1 MKITAATAEHIGDR
15 PTQQDRVAIFGST
28 KRPNALMAIVA
39 DGVGGRSGGSMASEQ
54 VISTARRLFDDLSPQ
69 DAAPRDVLSAIAHE
83 AHLAIRLSAVTS
95 EQEPHSTLVA
105 LIVERGRATWA
116 HAGDSRLYHL
126 RDGALVS
133 VTTDHS
139 LANRVP
145 GAVDA
150 HQLAGTRNVLTSALG
165 IARELHVDFGEVAD
179 LRPGDAFVLCSD
191 GLYAYL
197 DERDLAKLAG
207 AMPPREA
214 VEWAV
219 ELARKRAKGRGDNLS
234 LAILRVESG

>member
-15 PTQQDRVAIFGST
+15 PTQQDRVAVFGSA

-69 DAAPRDVLSAIAHE
+69 DAAPRDVLSSIAHE

-95 EQEPHSTLVA
+95 EQEPHSTMVA
-105 LIVERGRATWA
+105 LIVERGHATWA

-126 RDGALVS
+126 RDGTLVS
-133 VTTDHS
+133 TTHDHT
-139 LANRVP
+139 LANRAAKSRSVP
-145 GAVDA
+145 PPVS
-150 HQLAGTRNVLTSALG
+150 TRNVLTSALG
-165 IARELHVDFGEVAD
+165 IARDLHVDFGEIED
-179 LRPGDAFVLCSD
+179 LQVGDAFVLCSD
-191 GLYAYL
+191 GMYAYL
-197 DERDLAKLAG
+197 DERDLVKLVE

-214 VEWAV
+214 AEWAV
-219 ELARKRAKGRGDNLS
+219 ELARKRANGRGDNLS
-234 LAILRVESG
+234 LAIVRVEPG